1 MAGGEKM
8 NDNLISRQIEEYI
21 AYKQGL
27 GFQIRIES
35 QELRRFAKYT
45 CEIGYE
51 GSLKVDIALRWAT
64 LDPAYSRYYM
74 ARRME
79 TVATFAAYAC
89 VFDAQSQMI
98 PKGMFG
104 KCHGRILPYIY
115 SEKEICKLM
124 EAAQSLYSPDKLRC
138 RTISFGIGLLWS
150 TGMRPNEACC
160 LLDDDV
166 DLIRGTITI
175 RKTKFFKTRVLP
187 LHETVVAQLETYI
200 RLRDEART
208 DFSEP
213 YLLITT
219 GGRRLLL
226 RNFEYALQRIRDTLL
241 EEKGGIWNRRPPR
254 LTDLRHTFACR
265 TLLNW
270 LKVGINV
277 DTKMIFLS
285 TYLGHV
291 KIADTYWY
299 LTGVPEIMEVISGNF
314 EKNFSMKGG
323 IRDED

>member
-1 MAGGEKM
+1 MS
-8 NDNLISRQIEEYI
+8 DNLISKQIEEYI
-21 AYKQGL
+21 AYKKGL
-27 GFQIRIES
+27 GFQIRVES

-45 CEIGYE
+45 NEIGYE
-51 GSLKVDIALRWAT
+51 GSLNVDIAFRWAT
-64 LDPAYSRYYM
+64 LDPAYSRWYM

-89 VFDAQSQMI
+89 VFDAQAQMI

-104 KCHGRILPYIY
+104 KCHGRTLPYIY
-115 SEKEICKLM
+115 TEKEIRTLM
-124 EAAQSLYSPDKLRC
+124 EAAGTLYSPDKLRC
-138 RTISFGIGLLWS
+138 RTIPFGIGLLWS
-150 TGMRPNEACC
+150 TGMRPNEVCC
-160 LLDDDV
+160 LLDEDV
-166 DLIRGTITI
+166 DLHKGTVTI
-175 RKTKFFKTRVLP
+175 RETKFSKTRILP
-187 LHETVVAQLETYI
+187 LHETVVAQLESYI
-200 RLRDEART
+200 RFRDQART

-226 RNFEYALQRIRDTLL
+226 RSFEYALQQIRSSLL
-241 EEKGGIWNRRPPR
+241 EEHGTWNRRPPR
-254 LTDLRHTFACR
+254 LYDLRHTFACR
-265 TLLNW
+265 TLLHW
-270 LKVGINV
+270 LKDGINV

-299 LTGVPEIMEVISGNF
+299 LTGIPELMEVVSENF
-314 EKNFSMKGG
+314 EKTFSLEGG